1 MQEPLDDDPPPV
13 LTLCSMAALCQRRR
27 SRCPAGVRRSFA
39 AATMPRVNFAREI
52 SEATP
57 PRQLALLEL
66 ARDGT
71 RREWSFG
78 ELAERTARLSRAHCS
93 SAA

>member
-1 MQEPLDDDPPPV
+1 
-13 LTLCSMAALCQRRR
+13 
-27 SRCPAGVRRSFA
+27 
-39 AATMPRVNFAREI
+39 MPRVNFAREI

-57 PRQLALLEL
+57 PRQLALVEL

-78 ELAERTARLSRAHCS
+78 ELAQRTGGSRAHCS